1 MEFDL
6 DKSILIL
13 KRTPGV
19 LRALVGD
26 LPEEWT
32 HRDYGPQTWTAHQV
46 VGHLIWGDRTDWM
59 PRAKH
64 ILEAGDDIS
73 FEPFDRKGHLTMCR
87 ETKLHDLLAVFAKK
101 RIANLDALQ
110 ELSLSPEQLQKCGRH
125 PDFGIVTLSQLLAT
139 WTVHDLHHIA
149 QICKA
154 IANQYQ
160 DAVGPW
166 EAYLSILAPPNP
178 R

>member
-1 MEFDL
+1 MKFGL
-6 DKSILIL
+6 DKSLLIL

-32 HRDYGPQTWTAHQV
+32 HREYVPKKWKSHQV
-46 VGHLIWGDRTDWM
+46 VLHINWADLTDWM

-64 ILEAGDDIS
+64 ILDAGDDIS
-73 FEPFDRKGHLTMCR
+73 FEPFDRNGHLTLCR
-87 ETKLHDLLAVFAKK
+87 ETTLHDLLAVFAKK
-101 RIANLDALQ
+101 RVANLDALQ

-125 PDFGIVTLSQLLAT
+125 PDFGIITLSQLLAT

-149 QICKA
+149 QICKGM
-154 IANQYQ
+154 ANQYQ